1 MRKRNK
7 KKQKWGRKKNKKKE
21 QKQFVE
27 KERRK
32 GKEKGR
38 NGENGKWRISRHSMV
53 RVLKLVHAAR
63 STCGHQKLGVSTNSI
78 R

>member
-7 KKQKWGRKKNKKKE
+7 EKQKGKGFVKKKRVRRKKKGKGKR
-21 QKQFVE
+21 
-27 KERRK
+27 KERE
-32 GKEKGR
+32 KEKGR
-38 NGENGKWRISRHSMV
+38 ISRLSDGRSSTG
-53 RVLKLVHAAR
+53 RVLKLVHVAR